1 MDKIKKD
8 FIVIYLAR
16 NLLATFAIT
25 VFSFVYDITNY
36 YNMLPLRAF
45 IKIFADNFYTTAY
58 FLLLWILNYLLF
70 EIYKIVMDALKD
82 RNKNHGKL
90 VIKGKE
96 MIAYGSIISIVILV
110 ILLIID
116 FNQLFKLNFILL
128 VIFMLLRSIK
138 EEFKQR
144 KNRL

>member
-45 IKIFADNFYTTAY
+45 I
-58 FLLLWILNYLLF
+58 
-70 EIYKIVMDALKD
+70 
-82 RNKNHGKL
+82 
-90 VIKGKE
+90 
-96 MIAYGSIISIVILV
+96 
-110 ILLIID
+110 
-116 FNQLFKLNFILL
+116 
-128 VIFMLLRSIK
+128 
-138 EEFKQR
+138 
-144 KNRL
+144 

>member
-8 FIVIYLAR
+8 FMVIYLAR
-16 NLLATFAIT
+16 NALATFVIT
-25 VFSFVYDITNY
+25 VFSVVYNLTNY

-45 IKIFADNFYTTAY
+45 IKIFADNFYTTTY

-70 EIYKIVMDALKD
+70 EIYKIIVDALKTED
-82 RNKNHGKL
+82 KRHRK
-90 VIKGKE
+90 IMISGKE
-96 MIAYGSIISIVILV
+96 TISYGSILPLILLF

-116 FNQLFKLNFILL
+116 FNQLFRLNFILL
-128 VIFMLLRSIK
+128 VIFMFMRSLK

-144 KNRL
+144 KK

>member
-1 MDKIKKD
+1 
-8 FIVIYLAR
+8 
-16 NLLATFAIT
+16 
-25 VFSFVYDITNY
+25 
-36 YNMLPLRAF
+36 
-45 IKIFADNFYTTAY
+45 
-58 FLLLWILNYLLF
+58 
-70 EIYKIVMDALKD
+70 
-82 RNKNHGKL
+82 
-90 VIKGKE
+90 
-96 MIAYGSIISIVILV
+96 MIAYGSIIPIVILV

>member
-25 VFSFVYDITNY
+25 VFSFVYDITN
-36 YNMLPLRAF
+36 L
-45 IKIFADNFYTTAY
+45 
-58 FLLLWILNYLLF
+58 
-70 EIYKIVMDALKD
+70 YKIVMDALKD

-96 MIAYGSIISIVILV
+96 MIAYGSIIPIVILV

>member
-90 VIKGKE
+90 VIKRERNDCLWEYHSNCNSG
-96 MIAYGSIISIVILV
+96 
-110 ILLIID
+110 
-116 FNQLFKLNFILL
+116 NFID
-128 VIFMLLRSIK
+128 
-138 EEFKQR
+138 
-144 KNRL
+144 N

>member
-58 FLLLWILNYLLF
+58 FY
-70 EIYKIVMDALKD
+70 Y
-82 RNKNHGKL
+82 
-90 VIKGKE
+90 
-96 MIAYGSIISIVILV
+96 YGSWIICYLKYI
-110 ILLIID
+110 
-116 FNQLFKLNFILL
+116 KL
-128 VIFMLLRSIK
+128 
-138 EEFKQR
+138 
-144 KNRL
+144 

>member
-70 EIYKIVMDALKD
+70 EIYKIVMDAL
-82 RNKNHGKL
+82 
-90 VIKGKE
+90 
-96 MIAYGSIISIVILV
+96 
-110 ILLIID
+110 ID

-128 VIFMLLRSIK
+128 AIFMLLRSIK

>member
-1 MDKIKKD
+1 MDRIKKD

-25 VFSFVYDITNY
+25 VFSFVYSLTSY

-70 EIYKIVMDALKD
+70 EIYKIIIDALKD
-82 RNKNHGKL
+82 KEKSHRKII
-90 VIKGKE
+90 IKGKKT
-96 MIAYGSIISIVILV
+96 IAYGTVIPLVLLIIF
-110 ILLIID
+110 LIID
-116 FNQLFKLNFILL
+116 FNQLFRLNFILL
-128 VIFMLLRSIK
+128 VIFMFLRSIK
-138 EEFKQR
+138 EEIKQR
-144 KNRL
+144 KK